1 MIARVSVRS
10 VEMNKTEARFAQ
22 WLDIGIREGRFVSKF
37 FEDFTLRIGN
47 NCRYTP
53 DFAVLCADS
62 SFRFYEVKGF
72 WRDDARVKIK
82 VAATKFPMFAFFAV
96 QWKSGGWEVEEFK
109 P

>member
-1 MIARVSVRS
+1 MIARLSYRN

-22 WLDIGIREGRFVSKF
+22 WLDIGIREGRFVARY
-37 FEDFTLRIGN
+37 FEDITLRIGD

-62 SFRFYEVKGF
+62 TFRFYEVKGF

-82 VAATKFPMFAFFAV
+82 AAASKFNMFPFFAV
-96 QWKSGGWEVEEFK
+96 QWKGGTWEVEEIK